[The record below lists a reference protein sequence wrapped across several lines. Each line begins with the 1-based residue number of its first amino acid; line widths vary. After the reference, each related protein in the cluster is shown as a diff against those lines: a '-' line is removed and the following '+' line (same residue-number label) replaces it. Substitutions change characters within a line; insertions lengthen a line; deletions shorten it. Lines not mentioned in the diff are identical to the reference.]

1 MSDVSES
8 DAALVDALLA
18 MTISSLERSHLDDRE
33 IMLGRV
39 AALAAIGAPP
49 LSYALNIP
57 EAAEVGL
64 TADDATR
71 S

>member
-1 MSDVSES
+1 MSDMSES
-8 DAALVDALLA
+8 DAPLVDALLA
-18 MTISSLERSHLDDRE
+18 MTISSLERCHLEDRQ
-33 IMLGRV
+33 IMLARV
-39 AALAAIGAPP
+39 AALAAIGSPP

-64 TADDATR
+64 TADDATG